1 METIRKWKMG
11 ISAIFLFAFASCS
24 TATSR
29 TNEIHLS
36 SWVRAGEGVFDKVH
50 LPTADLADANTIKIA
65 LLLDTSNSMDGLI
78 EQAKSQLWRIVLQL
92 STAKKD
98 GVNANLKIALYEYGN
113 DALNQQTNWV
123 RQITPFTTD
132 LDEISKQLFELRTF
146 GGSEY
151 CGAAITQSL
160 QDLEWVER
168 SNGLQV
174 IFIAGNEPFD
184 QGGVDFK
191 HACEN
196 AINSDIIVNTIYC
209 GDYESGISTNWKKG
223 ADITEGFYGTIDMNS
238 ATVYVETPYDEE
250 ILKLNEQL
258 NATYLSYG
266 TSGNYFSANMSL
278 QDANAYT
285 YGTAN
290 CVDRVTVKCS
300 QLYNNY
306 QWDLVDAVKDSSF
319 SISSVKKEELPKEMQ
334 NMTYTQQVNFIEL
347 KSEERAEIQKKVN
360 ELSAKRTEYILQK
373 QKELGGENT
382 GLDYAIINA
391 IKQQAMDKNFTFGC

>member
-1 METIRKWKMG
+1 METIRKWKNE
-11 ISAIFLFAFASCS
+11 ISAVFMLAL
-24 TATSR
+24 TACTTANSR

-36 SWVRAGEGVFDKVH
+36 SWVRAGEGVFDKVQF
-50 LPTADLADANTIKIA
+50 PTADLADANTIKIA

-92 STAKKD
+92 STAQKE

-113 DALNQQTNWV
+113 DALNSQTNWV
-123 RQITPFTTD
+123 RQITPFTSD

-151 CGAAITQSL
+151 CGAVINQSL
-160 QDLEWVER
+160 NELEWSDR

-174 IFIAGNEPFD
+174 MFIAGNEPFD
-184 QGGVDFK
+184 QGSIDFS

-209 GDYESGISTNWKKG
+209 GDYESGISTKWKKG

-238 ATVYVETPYDEE
+238 ATVYIETPYDEE
-250 ILKLNEQL
+250 ILRLNQQL
-258 NATYLSYG
+258 NKTYITYGATGASY
-266 TSGNYFSANMSL
+266 SWNMTL
-278 QDANAYT
+278 QDANATT

-290 CVDRVTVKCS
+290 CVDRVSVKCS
-300 QLYNNY
+300 PLYNNAT
-306 QWDLVDAVKDSSF
+306 WDLVDAVKDSSF
-319 SISSVKKEELPKEMQ
+319 NIKSIKKEELPVEMQ
-334 NMTYTQQVNFIEL
+334 TMTYSDQVNYIEL

-373 QKELGGENT
+373 QMEMGGENT

-391 IKQQAMDKNFTFGC
+391 IKLQAMAKNFTFGC